1 MLVVEVFFDVVLFAD
16 CFERLGDLD
25 CLLEQ
30 LLAFKENLH
39 KTANTIID
47 IVHCT
52 TGGEMAGQAGYDELS
67 GDSRQGRPRGGEATE
82 WDPREPQAP
91 EGKGTATL
99 KFCTAFRLKCQSL
112 STHCATTGIHVSRK
126 RFVGGDLH

>member
-16 CFERLGDLD
+16 CFEGLDDLD

-30 LLAFKENLH
+30 LLAFKENLR

-47 IVHCT
+47 IVQCI
-52 TGGEMAGQAGYDELS
+52 TGGEMAGQASHDERS

-82 WDPREPQAP
+82 WHPREPQAP

-99 KFCTAFRLKCQSL
+99 NFSTTARLK
-112 STHCATTGIHVSRK
+112 
-126 RFVGGDLH
+126 

>member
-52 TGGEMAGQAGYDELS
+52 TGGEMAGQAGHDELS
-67 GDSRQGRPRGGEATE
+67 GGSRQGRPRGGEATE
-82 WDPREPQAP
+82 WHPREPQAP
-91 EGKGTATL
+91 EGKGSATL
-99 KFCTAFRLKCQSL
+99 KICTTDRLQCWG
-112 STHCATTGIHVSRK
+112 H
-126 RFVGGDLH
+126 